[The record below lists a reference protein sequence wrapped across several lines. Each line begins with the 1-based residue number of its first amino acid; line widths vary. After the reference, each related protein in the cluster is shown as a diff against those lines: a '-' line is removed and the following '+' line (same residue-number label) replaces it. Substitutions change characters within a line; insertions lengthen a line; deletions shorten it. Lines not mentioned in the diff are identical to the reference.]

1 MLVLDLLI
9 VDEFNEPVH
18 CTSTPVKLS
27 GDSLFE
33 NELNL
38 DMQADLAQKDNEVIS
53 ICYKYSKNKAHKEAE
68 VVVMVQ
74 MSYKPDED
82 YTYVTNLEVKLSLN
96 KINEWFNT

>member
-1 MLVLDLLI
+1 
-9 VDEFNEPVH
+9 
-18 CTSTPVKLS
+18 
-27 GDSLFE
+27 
-33 NELNL
+33 
-38 DMQADLAQKDNEVIS
+38 VIS